1 MTAKRRELAAHVLD
15 VERYTHEGL
24 LRGAASERVEAAGTA
39 VVLKPVGLVDVLARD
54 HLNGKQLAVADEV
67 AACELALEDE
77 AERVAL
83 LEGADG
89 IVGALPD
96 DLELFGDVG
105 GNAQGLDG
113 GSEARGGDAGDAFL
127 ERVEGDGVFGGG
139 EELAR
144 AGDLDAAAVLR
155 VRALEIEV
163 QEGKSAVGQNAC
175 VDVLAVLRH
184 DERTQHALRADVGDG
199 LRVDDFKACEQGGEG
214 LAVAYG
220 QAAGRNGAVAAQGVE
235 RLRENG
241 VVNGAR
247 HEVRAVLFLRET
259 GRDAEHGARCSD
271 HDHRGYPRRCGPGT
285 QSARVEKR
293 GRGPDLEPGSKRP
306 PGGAELPGNEGGSG
320 HDESELRKARKK
332 GTILRLPF

>member
-1 MTAKRRELAAHVLD
+1 MKSPPANLRSKTRRSESPCLRV
-15 VERYTHEGL
+15 RTGL
-24 LRGAASERVEAAGTA
+24 SAPSQTTLS
-39 VVLKPVGLVDVLARD
+39 
-54 HLNGKQLAVADEV
+54 
-67 AACELALEDE
+67 
-77 AERVAL
+77 
-83 LEGADG
+83 
-89 IVGALPD
+89 
-96 DLELFGDVG
+96 

-214 LAVAYG
+214 LACVRSG
-220 QAAGRNGAVAAQGVE
+220 CGA
-235 RLRENG
+235 
-241 VVNGAR
+241 
-247 HEVRAVLFLRET
+247 
-259 GRDAEHGARCSD
+259 
-271 HDHRGYPRRCGPGT
+271 
-285 QSARVEKR
+285 
-293 GRGPDLEPGSKRP
+293 
-306 PGGAELPGNEGGSG
+306 
-320 HDESELRKARKK
+320 
-332 GTILRLPF
+332 